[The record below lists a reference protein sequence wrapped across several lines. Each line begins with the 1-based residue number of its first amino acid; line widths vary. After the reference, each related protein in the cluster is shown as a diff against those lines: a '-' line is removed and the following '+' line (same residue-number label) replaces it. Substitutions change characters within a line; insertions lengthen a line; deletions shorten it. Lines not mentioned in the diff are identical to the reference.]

1 MPNKVYRTDGTGTH
15 ECDPERT
22 VDKDF
27 WARLDV
33 IAARYKLVWLFWT
46 LVATA
51 GGWVLRT
58 YLQPLTTVPVLQAQQ
73 TVIIHRLDQADSA
86 RSEMTQVLKV
96 FGKIICKQ
104 MTADDRY
111 KYDVRCSELPPPE
124 IKAPGGI

>member
-1 MPNKVYRTDGTGTH
+1 MPNRVYRTDEHGTH
-15 ECDPERT
+15 ECEPTRAPDR
-22 VDKDF
+22 DF
-27 WARLDV
+27 WARLDT

-46 LVATA
+46 VVATA

-58 YLQPLTTVPVLQAQQ
+58 YLEPLTTIPTLQAQQ
-73 TVIIHRLDQADSA
+73 VRIISRLDRADSA
-86 RSEMTQVLKV
+86 DAQRDQILKV

-124 IKAPGGI
+124 VKGVQ